1 MFTFCPLFLL
11 RLENKQLEIVYYH
24 PHPPPPKNLVAA
36 IHSRPQSPSFL
47 GHVVGKRGALE
58 ACPTD
63 RLQIKPSGSGDENGS
78 NPDDDDGVKNK

>member
-24 PHPPPPKNLVAA
+24 PHPPPKKNLVAA
-36 IHSRPQSPSFL
+36 IHSCPQSPSFL